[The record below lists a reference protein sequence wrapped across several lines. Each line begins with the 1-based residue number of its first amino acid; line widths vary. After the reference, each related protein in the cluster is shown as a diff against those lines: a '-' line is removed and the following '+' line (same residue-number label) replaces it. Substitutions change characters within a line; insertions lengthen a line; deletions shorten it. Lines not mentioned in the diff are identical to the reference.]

1 MATTY
6 VISGPAPGVQPA
18 FVATSAPQ
26 PQLTY
31 IDVIEDPRT
40 QRGYNRW
47 TNGHNA
53 HTATFGFLLFTYGG
67 MDMAQGLQWNLGTG
81 IANTAE
87 IQFSWF
93 IGVII
98 GAFVAGLVITHVPK
112 KYFYLLGGVMMFIDG
127 VIFVSAPF
135 KYDPIRAARYVGGVG
150 MGLIT
155 VAFIIHNSEVTLG
168 NTRGKWCGMEQF
180 GLSLGILI
188 QVLMDSQWD
197 YDSSINI
204 NTAHGIMG
212 IIFTVL
218 ATGTVAMS
226 VESPIFY
233 LRSNNED
240 EARNCQTQLLG
251 TTVPTDIYE
260 AIFAEA
266 KGYVMESNSR
276 SFGEELAAS
285 GMPFIKMLFS
295 RCLVAF
301 SFSYP
306 LSAAMLNS
314 TVVWK
319 GSMHSWP
326 IILWTILRFL
336 GVLIAIAIVDKLGR
350 KFISLVG
357 LLCMA
362 ALMLALA
369 GIFTHDPNFSSTYY
383 MAEVSRVSLA
393 FQIFAGIFVIST
405 PTYLGEAFPMKVKPY
420 LIGFVVCLE
429 QLIHIIV
436 IVTFG
441 KTSDCFFQY
450 FVGVGI
456 ILAVSL
462 IIFAVLMPETRDLSL
477 RQANERFCRYY
488 DVMSY

>member
-1 MATTY
+1 
-6 VISGPAPGVQPA
+6 
-18 FVATSAPQ
+18 
-26 PQLTY
+26 
-31 IDVIEDPRT
+31 
-40 QRGYNRW
+40 
-47 TNGHNA
+47 
-53 HTATFGFLLFTYGG
+53 
-67 MDMAQGLQWNLGTG
+67 
-81 IANTAE
+81 
-87 IQFSWF
+87 
-93 IGVII
+93 
-98 GAFVAGLVITHVPK
+98 
-112 KYFYLLGGVMMFIDG
+112 MMFIDA
-127 VIFVSAPF
+127 VIFVSAPY
-135 KYDPIRAARYVGGVG
+135 KYNPIRAARYVGGVG

-155 VAFIIHNSEVTLG
+155 MAFIIHNSEVTLG
-168 NTRGKWCGMEQF
+168 NSRGKWCGLEQF

-188 QVLMDSQWD
+188 QVLMDSQWNFA
-197 YDSSINI
+197 SSINI
-204 NTAHGIMG
+204 NTAHGIIG

-240 EARNCQTQLLG
+240 AARTCQTQLLG
-251 TTVPTDIYE
+251 TNVPTEIYE

-276 SFGEELAAS
+276 SFGEQFAAS

-314 TVVWK
+314 TAVWK
-319 GSMHSWP
+319 DTMYSWP
-326 IILWTILRFL
+326 LILWPILRFI
-336 GVLIAIAIVDKLGR
+336 GVLIAIGIVDKLGR

-369 GIFTHDPNFSSTYY
+369 GIFTHDPQMSNTYY

-405 PTYLGEAFPMKVKPY
+405 PSYLGEAFPMKVKPF

-429 QLIHIIV
+429 QVIHIIV

-441 KTSDCFFQY
+441 KTYNCYFQY
-450 FVGVGI
+450 FVGVGV
-456 ILAVSL
+456 ILVVSL
-462 IIFAVLMPETRDLSL
+462 IIFAVLMPETRGMSL
-477 RQANERFCRYY
+477 RQATDRFCRYF